1 MLLLLKFNFNRSLF
15 NGGLSFPLHQITNSD
30 LLHHSIKILSHE
42 LCFSL
47 SHRLMSFFF
56 PLPSLSFR
64 SIHRQNVQSPTQR
77 RQKSISLRLLVA
89 PTVIIDDSFLRWNIC
104 LLFYFQS
111 FRHRLS
117 LTKLYIYFS
126 FEMRGLS
133 FLVYIFSIG
142 FWSKHTEIK
151 PFFSLSSDTNWRGVD
166 VAAGTLTCIFPSSK
180 QNDAVYIL

>member
-1 MLLLLKFNFNRSLF
+1 MF
-15 NGGLSFPLHQITNSD
+15 
-30 LLHHSIKILSHE
+30 
-42 LCFSL
+42 FSL
-47 SHRLMSFFF
+47 SPINEFFFSSSFFVF
-56 PLPSLSFR
+56 QIHPSTKC
-64 SIHRQNVQSPTQR
+64 SIPNTT
-77 RQKSISLRLLVA
+77 SLRLLVA

-111 FRHRLS
+111 FRLRLS